1 MTAANA
7 LQYYETKSS
16 AKQPRNLRQKFM
28 HYLNDNIIYFASSNA
43 IMSGSLY
50 SFTKYVLPALQ
61 ENNR

>member
-28 HYLNDNIIYFASSNA
+28 HYLNDNIIYFASANA
-43 IMSGSLY
+43 IMSGC
-50 SFTKYVLPALQ
+50 V
-61 ENNR
+61 RVG